1 MQNDFLNSS
10 KHFNMFIHHLKIIC
24 KNILSNKLQSILN
37 IAGLSVGISSFIMIL
52 LYVNHELTFD
62 RFHKNYNNI
71 YKLTLGNSFYTMAP
85 FAVVLNDKLPEIE
98 KMARIDF
105 HMGGGKSPLLR
116 VKKGNETET
125 FQVNDIIYADSTF
138 FDIFSFSVI
147 QGDAKTSL
155 TEPNSI
161 VLTESTSNKIFGN
174 SDPVGK
180 TIEFIG
186 TNENP
191 RLKYTVSAIIKD
203 VPVNS
208 SIKFNGIVSFST
220 LKSIKPGGVDV
231 DEDYGNWTYD
241 TYILKKSNSS
251 IDQLTKKT
259 NEIWLND
266 VLKRGDIR
274 PDSESAKEFI
284 SGFVPLKE
292 VSFFKNNKARFIY
305 LILSVGIF
313 IIILALINFIN
324 LSIAKASTRTKEIAI
339 KKVHGSSRYDLI
351 KQFIGE
357 TLVLTFISTAIALVI
372 VYYLLPLF
380 NEITGITFSF
390 KLSENPEWI
399 LLLISGSILTG
410 ILAGIYPAL
419 YISSFKPVT
428 ILKNEKINGNRNKTI
443 IQILIVFQFVIS
455 IILIISTIII
465 ARQVRYMRTEN
476 IGFDNKH
483 IIICQLTK
491 NIRNKF
497 DIFKQGLLENPDI
510 INVATSSGIGLAE
523 KFHISFTEEINGVE
537 KSFRAMAVDPDF
549 IKTIGLKII
558 DGRDFSWDLETDK
571 SKTVILNET
580 AVKYFALD
588 PAIGFELNI
597 NNTKALVIGVI
608 KDYHNESF
616 QNKISPQVL
625 WYVPGWNSS
634 LSIRISSNN
643 ISETVQYIKNQ
654 WNELSP
660 DIPFEFQF
668 LDEKYDALYREEDKF
683 NLLIGYFSIIAILI
697 ACLGLFGLASFSTE
711 RRNKEIGIRK
721 INGAKISEILVML
734 NRDFVIRVS
743 IAFIIGVPIAWYAMH
758 KWLQS
763 FAYKT
768 EVKWWIFALAGFISL
783 SIALLTVSWQSWRAA
798 NRNPIDALKYE

>member
-1 MQNDFLNSS
+1 ML
-10 KHFNMFIHHLKIIC
+10 KHHLKIIYR
-24 KNILSNKLQSILN
+24 NIVSNKLHSILN
-37 IAGLSVGISSFIMIL
+37 ISGLAFGISSFILIL

-62 RFHKNYNNI
+62 RFHKNFNNI

-105 HMGGGKSPLLR
+105 HMGGGQSSLLR

-138 FDIFSFSVI
+138 FDIFSFSVL

-161 VLTESTSNKIFGN
+161 VLTKSTADKIFGT

-186 TNENP
+186 ANENP
-191 RLKYTVSAIIKD
+191 RLNYTVSAIIKD
-203 VPVNS
+203 IPFNS
-208 SIKFNGIVSFST
+208 SIKFNGIVSFCT

-251 IDQLTKKT
+251 VDQLTKKT
-259 NEIWLND
+259 NEIWMND
-266 VLKRGDIR
+266 VLKRSDIR

-313 IIILALINFIN
+313 IILLALINFVN
-324 LSIAKASTRTKEIAI
+324 LSIAKASTHTKEIAI

-357 TLVLTFISTAIALVI
+357 ALVLTFIATALALVI
-372 VYYLLPLF
+372 VDFLMPLF
-380 NEITGITFSF
+380 NKITGISVSF
-390 KLSENPEWI
+390 KLLQNPNWI

-410 ILAGIYPAL
+410 ILAGVYPAL
-419 YISSFKPVT
+419 YLSSFKPVT
-428 ILKNEKINGNRNKTI
+428 ILKNEKISSNINKTI

-455 IILIISTIII
+455 IILIISTMII

-476 IGFDNKH
+476 IGFDNRH

-497 DIFKQGLLENPDI
+497 EVFKQGLLENPDI
-510 INVATSSGIGLAE
+510 INVATSSGTGLAE

-549 IKTIGLKII
+549 IKTIGLNII

-571 SKTVILNET
+571 NKTVILNET
-580 AVKYFALD
+580 AVKYFAID
-588 PAIGFELNI
+588 PALGFELNI

-616 QNKISPQVL
+616 QNKIGPQVL

-634 LSIRISSNN
+634 LSIRISGNN
-643 ISETVQYIKNQ
+643 IRETIQYIKNT

-660 DIPFEFQF
+660 DIPLEFQF
-668 LDEKYDALYREEDKF
+668 LDEKYDALYKEEDKF

-721 INGAKISEILVML
+721 INGAKISEILVLL

-743 IAFIIGVPIAWYAMH
+743 
-758 KWLQS
+758 L
-763 FAYKT
+763 
-768 EVKWWIFALAGFISL
+768 AL
-783 SIALLTVSWQSWRAA
+783 
-798 NRNPIDALKYE
+798 

>member
-1 MQNDFLNSS
+1 MLNH
-10 KHFNMFIHHLKIIC
+10 HFKIIC
-24 KNILSNKLQSILN
+24 RNLFSNKLHSVIN
-37 IAGLSVGISSFIMIL
+37 IAGLAVGISSFILIL

-62 RFHKNYNNI
+62 RFHKNFNNI
-71 YKLTLGNSFYTMAP
+71 YKLTLGNNFYTMAP
-85 FAVVLNDKLPEIE
+85 FAVVLKDKVPEIE
-98 KMARIDF
+98 KIARIDF
-105 HMGGGKSPLLR
+105 QMGGGKSPLLR
-116 VKKGNETET
+116 VKTGNETKT

-138 FDIFSFSVI
+138 FDIFSFRVI
-147 QGDAKTSL
+147 HGDAKRSL

-161 VLTESTSNKIFGN
+161 VLTESTANKIFGN
-174 SDPVGK
+174 DDPVGK

-191 RLKYTVSAIIKD
+191 RLNYTVSAIVKD
-203 VPVNS
+203 IPANS
-208 SIKFNGIVSFST
+208 SIKFNGIVSFCT

-241 TYILKKSNSS
+241 TYVLMKNSS
-251 IDQLTKKT
+251 SVDNLTKKT

-266 VLKRGDIR
+266 VLKRSDIK
-274 PDSESAKEFI
+274 PGSESAKEYI

-292 VSFFKNNKARFIY
+292 VSFFKNNKAKFIY
-305 LILSVGIF
+305 LILSVGLF
-313 IIILALINFIN
+313 IIILALINFVN
-324 LSIAKASTRTKEIAI
+324 LSISKASAHTKEIAI

-372 VYYLLPLF
+372 VYFLMPLF
-380 NEITGITFSF
+380 SDITGISFSL
-390 KLSENPEWI
+390 KLLQNPKWI
-399 LLLISGSILTG
+399 FLLISGSILTG
-410 ILAGIYPAL
+410 IVAGIYPAL
-419 YISSFKPVT
+419 YLSSFKPVAL
-428 ILKNEKINGNRNKTI
+428 LKNEKINGNRNKTI

-465 ARQVRYMRTEN
+465 ARQVSYMRTEN
-476 IGFDNKH
+476 VGFDNKH
-483 IIICQLTK
+483 IIKCQLTK
-491 NIRNKF
+491 NIRNKY
-497 DIFKQGLLENPDI
+497 DVFKQGLLQNPNI
-510 INVATSSGIGLAE
+510 ISVAASSGGGLAE
-523 KFHISFTEEINGVE
+523 AFHMSFTEEINGVE
-537 KSFRAMAVDPDF
+537 KSFQAMAVDPDF
-549 IKTIGLKII
+549 IKTIGLTII

-571 SKTVILNET
+571 RKTVILNET

-588 PAIGFELNI
+588 PALGFELNI
-597 NNTKALVIGVI
+597 YNTKALVIGVV

-625 WYVPGWNSS
+625 WYVPGWNYN

-643 ISETVQYIKNQ
+643 IRATIQYIKKQ

-697 ACLGLFGLASFSTE
+697 ACLGLFGLVSFSTQ

-721 INGAKISEILVML
+721 INGAKISKILLML
-734 NRDFVIRVS
+734 NRDFIIRVT
-743 IAFIIGVPIAWYAMH
+743 IAFLIAVPVAWYAMH
-758 KWLQS
+758 KWLQT

-768 EVKWWIFALAGFISL
+768 ELSWWIFSLAGI
-783 SIALLTVSWQSWRAA
+783 IALVIASITVSWITWRAA
-798 NRNPIDALKYE
+798 TRNPVDALRYE

>member
-1 MQNDFLNSS
+1 
-10 KHFNMFIHHLKIIC
+10 
-24 KNILSNKLQSILN
+24 
-37 IAGLSVGISSFIMIL
+37 
-52 LYVNHELTFD
+52 
-62 RFHKNYNNI
+62 
-71 YKLTLGNSFYTMAP
+71 MAP

-98 KMARIDF
+98 KIARVDF
-105 HMGGGKSPLLR
+105 HMGGGKSPLLK

-161 VLTESTSNKIFGN
+161 VLTESTANKIFGN

-191 RLKYTVSAIIKD
+191 RLEYTVSAIIKD
-203 VPVNS
+203 IPVNS
-208 SIKFNGIVSFST
+208 SIKFNGIVSFTT
-220 LKSIKPGGVDV
+220 LKSIKPGGIDV

-241 TYILKKSNSS
+241 TYILKKRNSS
-251 IDQLTKKT
+251 VDELTKKT

-266 VLKRGDIR
+266 VLKRSDIR

-292 VSFFKNNKARFIY
+292 VSFFNNNKARFIY

-324 LSIAKASTRTKEIAI
+324 LSVAKASTRTKEIAI
-339 KKVHGSSRYDLI
+339 KKINGSSRYDLI

-357 TLVLTFISTAIALVI
+357 TLLLTFISTALALVI

-380 NEITGITFSF
+380 SEITGITFSF

-428 ILKNEKINGNRNKTI
+428 ILKNEKISGNLNKTI

-483 IIICQLTK
+483 IIICRLTK
-491 NIRNKF
+491 NIQNKF

-510 INVATSSGIGLAE
+510 LHVATSSGIGLAE

-549 IKTIGLKII
+549 IKTISLKII
-558 DGRDFSWDLETDK
+558 EGRDFSWELETDK

-588 PAIGFELNI
+588 PALGFELNI
-597 NNTKALVIGVI
+597 NNSKALVIGVI

-643 ISETVQYIKNQ
+643 ISKTIQYIKNQ

-668 LDEKYDALYREEDKF
+668 LDEKYDALYWEDDKF
-683 NLLIGYFSIIAILI
+683 NLLIGYFSIIAIMI
-697 ACLGLFGLASFSTE
+697 ACLGLFGLVSFSTE

-734 NRDFVIRVS
+734 NRDFVIRVT
-743 IAFIIGVPIAWYAMH
+743 IAFIIAVPVAWYAMQ

-768 EVKWWIFALAGFISL
+768 ELNLWIFALAGIISL

-798 NRNPIDALKYE
+798 TRNPVDALKYE

>member
-1 MQNDFLNSS
+1 
-10 KHFNMFIHHLKIIC
+10 MFKHHLKIIC
-24 KNILSNKLQSILN
+24 RNILSNKLHSILN
-37 IAGLSVGISSFIMIL
+37 IAGLSVGISSFILIL

-62 RFHKNYNNI
+62 RFHKNFNNI

-98 KMARIDF
+98 KIARIDF
-105 HMGGGKSPLLR
+105 QMGGGKSPLLR
-116 VKKGNETET
+116 VKNGNETET

-147 QGDAKTSL
+147 QGDTKTAL

-161 VLTESTSNKIFGN
+161 VLTESTANKIFGTDN
-174 SDPVGK
+174 PIGK
-180 TIEFIG
+180 VIEFIG

-191 RLKYTVSAIIKD
+191 RLNYTVSAIVKD
-203 VPVNS
+203 VPINS
-208 SIKFNGIVSFST
+208 SIKFKGIVSFGT

-241 TYILKKSNSS
+241 TYILKKSNSL

-266 VLKRGDIR
+266 VLKRSDTR
-274 PDSESAKEFI
+274 QDSESAKGFI
-284 SGFVPLKE
+284 AGFVPLKE
-292 VSFFKNNKARFIY
+292 VSFFKNNKAKFIY

-313 IIILALINFIN
+313 IIILALINFVN
-324 LSIAKASTRTKEIAI
+324 LSIAKASTHTKEIAI
-339 KKVHGSSRYDLI
+339 KKVHGSGRYDLI

-357 TLVLTFISTAIALVI
+357 TLVLTFISAALGLFI
-372 VYYLLPLF
+372 VNSLMPLF
-380 NEITGITFSF
+380 TDITGISATVNLLQHP
-390 KLSENPEWI
+390 KWI
-399 LLLISGSILTG
+399 LFLISGSVLTG
-410 ILAGIYPAL
+410 ILAGVYPAL
-419 YISSFKPVT
+419 YLSSFKPVA
-428 ILKNEKINGNRNKTI
+428 ILKNERISGNINKTI

-455 IILIISTIII
+455 IVLIISTLII

-476 IGFDNKH
+476 IGFDKKH
-483 IIICQLTK
+483 VIICQLTK

-497 DIFKQGLLENPDI
+497 DVFKQGLLENPDI
-510 INVATSSGIGLAE
+510 INVATSSGSGLAE
-523 KFHISFTEEINGVE
+523 EFHMSFTAEINGVE
-537 KSFRAMAVDPDF
+537 KSYRAMAVDPDF
-549 IKTIGLKII
+549 VNTIGLKII
-558 DGRDFSWDLETDK
+558 EGRDFSWDLETDK
-571 SKTVILNET
+571 RKTVILNET
-580 AVKYFALD
+580 AVKYFAID
-588 PAIGFELNI
+588 PALGFELDIYNS
-597 NNTKALVIGVI
+597 KALVIGVV

-634 LSIRISSNN
+634 LSIRINGNN
-643 ISETVQYIKNQ
+643 VSETIQYIKNQ

-668 LDEKYDALYREEDKF
+668 LDEKYDALYKEEDKF

-697 ACLGLFGLASFSTE
+697 ACLGLFGLVSFSTE

-721 INGAKISEILVML
+721 INGAKISEILVLL
-734 NRDFVIRVS
+734 NRDFVIRVT
-743 IAFIIGVPIAWYAMH
+743 IAFIIAVPIAWYAMY

-768 EVKWWIFALAGFISL
+768 EISWWIFALAGIISL
-783 SIALLTVSWQSWRAA
+783 AVALLTVSWQSWRAA
-798 NRNPIDALKYE
+798 TRNPVDALKYE

>member
-1 MQNDFLNSS
+1 ML
-10 KHFNMFIHHLKIIC
+10 KHHLKIIC
-24 KNILSNKLQSILN
+24 RHLLSNKLQSILN
-37 IAGLSVGISSFIMIL
+37 IAGLSVGISSFILIL

-62 RFHKNYNNI
+62 RFHKNFNNV

-98 KMARIDF
+98 KIARIDF
-105 HMGGGKSPLLR
+105 QMGGGKSPLLR

-161 VLTESTSNKIFGN
+161 VLTESTANKIFGN
-174 SDPVGK
+174 RNPVGQ

-203 VPVNS
+203 VPANS

-251 IDQLTKKT
+251 VDQLTKKT

-266 VLKRGDIR
+266 VLKRSDIR

-313 IIILALINFIN
+313 IIVLALINFVN

-351 KQFIGE
+351 KQFLGE
-357 TLVLTFISTAIALVI
+357 TLVLTFTGTSIALVI
-372 VYYLLPLF
+372 VDFLMPLF
-380 NEITGITFSF
+380 NEITGISVTF
-390 KLSENPEWI
+390 KLLQNPTWI
-399 LLLISGSILTG
+399 LLLISGSFLTG
-410 ILAGIYPAL
+410 IVAGIYPAL
-419 YISSFKPVT
+419 YISSFKPVA
-428 ILKNEKINGNRNKTI
+428 ILKNEKSSGNINKTI

-465 ARQVRYMRTEN
+465 ASQVRYMRTKN
-476 IGFDNKH
+476 VGFDNKH
-483 IIICQLTK
+483 IIICHLTK
-491 NIRNKF
+491 NIRNKYEV
-497 DIFKQGLLENPDI
+497 FKQGLLENPDI

-523 KFHISFTEEINGVE
+523 KFHISFTEEINGAE
-537 KSFRAMAVDPDF
+537 KSFRAMACDPDF

-558 DGRDFSWDLETDK
+558 EGRDFSWDLETDK

-580 AVKYFALD
+580 AVKYFAID
-588 PAIGFELNI
+588 PALGFELNI
-597 NNTKALVIGVI
+597 NNSKALVIGVI

-643 ISETVQYIKNQ
+643 ISETIQYIKNQ

-668 LDEKYDALYREEDKF
+668 LDEKYDTLYKEEDKF

-697 ACLGLFGLASFSTE
+697 ACLGLFGLVSFSAE

-721 INGAKISEILVML
+721 INGAKISEILL
-734 NRDFVIRVS
+734 LLDRELVIRVT
-743 IAFIIGVPIAWYAMH
+743 IAYIIAVPIAWYTMH
-758 KWLQS
+758 KWLMS

-768 EVKWWIFALAGFISL
+768 EISWWIFALAGIIAL
-783 SIALLTVSWQSWRAA
+783 GIALLTVSWLSWRTAT
-798 NRNPIDALKYE
+798 RNPVNALKYE

>member
-1 MQNDFLNSS
+1 ML
-10 KHFNMFIHHLKIIC
+10 KHHLKIIRR
-24 KNILSNKLQSILN
+24 NILSNKLHSVIN
-37 IAGLSVGISSFIMIL
+37 IAGLAVGISSFILIL

-71 YKLTLGNSFYTMAP
+71 YKLTLGNDFYTMAP
-85 FAVVLNDKLPEIE
+85 FAVVLKDKVPEIE
-98 KMARIDF
+98 KIARIDF
-105 HMGGGKSPLLR
+105 HMGGGKSPLLK
-116 VKKGNETET
+116 VKNGDETKT

-138 FDIFSFSVI
+138 FDIFSFRVI
-147 QGDAKTSL
+147 QGDAKRSL
-155 TEPNSI
+155 TEANSI
-161 VLTESTSNKIFGN
+161 VLTESTSHKIFGN
-174 SDPVGK
+174 DDPVGK

-191 RLKYTVSAIIKD
+191 RLNYTVSAIVEDI
-203 VPVNS
+203 PANS

-241 TYILKKSNSS
+241 TYVLMKDNSS
-251 IDQLTKKT
+251 VDDLTKKT

-266 VLKRGDIR
+266 VLKRSGINTG
-274 PDSESAKEFI
+274 SESAKEYI

-292 VSFFKNNKARFIY
+292 VSFFKNNKAKFIY

-313 IIILALINFIN
+313 IIILALINFVN
-324 LSIAKASTRTKEIAI
+324 LSISKATTHTKEIAI

-357 TLVLTFISTAIALVI
+357 TLVLTFISTSIALVI
-372 VYYLLPLF
+372 VDLLMPLF
-380 NEITGITFSF
+380 SEITGMSVSF
-390 KLSENPEWI
+390 KLLQNPKWI
-399 LLLISGSILTG
+399 LLLITGSILTG
-410 ILAGIYPAL
+410 IAAGLYPAL
-419 YISSFKPVT
+419 YLSSFKPVAL
-428 ILKNEKINGNRNKTI
+428 LKNEKIRGNRNNTI

-465 ARQVRYMRTEN
+465 ARQVSYMRTEN
-476 IGFDNKH
+476 VGFDNKH
-483 IIICQLTK
+483 IIKCQLTK
-491 NIRNKF
+491 NIRNKY
-497 DIFKQGLLENPDI
+497 DVFKQGLLENPNI
-510 INVATSSGIGLAE
+510 ISVATSSGGGLAE
-523 KFHISFTEEINGVE
+523 PFHMSFTEEINGVE
-537 KSFRAMAVDPDF
+537 KSFQAMAVDPDF

-571 SKTVILNET
+571 RKTVILNET
-580 AVKYFALD
+580 AVKYFDLD

-597 NNTKALVIGVI
+597 YNTKALVIGVV

-616 QNKISPQVL
+616 QTKISPQVL
-625 WYVPGWNSS
+625 WYVPGWNFN

-643 ISETVQYIKNQ
+643 IRETIQYIKKQ

-697 ACLGLFGLASFSTE
+697 ACLGLYGLVSFSTE

-721 INGAKISEILVML
+721 INGARISEILFIL
-734 NRDFVIRVS
+734 NKDFVIRIA
-743 IAFIIGVPIAWYAMH
+743 IAFVIAAPIALYAMN
-758 KWLQS
+758 KWLMS

-768 EVKWWIFALAGFISL
+768 KLSWWIFALAGIIAL
-783 SIALLTVSWQSWRAA
+783 GIALLTVSWQTWMAA
-798 NRNPIDALKYE
+798 TRNPVEALRYE

>member
-1 MQNDFLNSS
+1 ML
-10 KHFNMFIHHLKIIC
+10 IHHFKIIC
-24 KNILSNKLQSILN
+24 RHILSNKLQSILN
-37 IAGLSVGISSFIMIL
+37 IAGLSVGISSFILIL

-62 RFHKNYNNI
+62 RFHKNFNNV

-98 KMARIDF
+98 KIARIDF
-105 HMGGGKSPLLR
+105 QMGGGKSPLLR

-155 TEPNSI
+155 TEPNTI
-161 VLTESTSNKIFGN
+161 VLTESTANKIFGN
-174 SDPVGK
+174 RNPVGQ

-203 VPVNS
+203 VPANS

-251 IDQLTKKT
+251 VDQLTKKT

-266 VLKRGDIR
+266 VLKRSDIR

-313 IIILALINFIN
+313 IIVLALINFVN

-351 KQFIGE
+351 KQFLGE
-357 TLVLTFISTAIALVI
+357 TLVLTFTGTSIALVI
-372 VYYLLPLF
+372 VDFLMPLF
-380 NEITGITFSF
+380 NEITGISVTF
-390 KLSENPEWI
+390 KLLQNPTWI
-399 LLLISGSILTG
+399 LLLISGSFLTG
-410 ILAGIYPAL
+410 IIAGIYPAL
-419 YISSFKPVT
+419 YISSFKPVA
-428 ILKNEKINGNRNKTI
+428 ILKNEKSSGNINKTI

-465 ARQVRYMRTEN
+465 ASQVRYMRTKN
-476 IGFDNKH
+476 VGFDNKH
-483 IIICQLTK
+483 IIICHLTK
-491 NIRNKF
+491 NIRNKYEV
-497 DIFKQGLLENPDI
+497 FKQGLLENPDI

-523 KFHISFTEEINGVE
+523 KFHISFTEEINGAE
-537 KSFRAMAVDPDF
+537 KSFRAMACDPDF

-558 DGRDFSWDLETDK
+558 EGRDFSWDLETDK

-580 AVKYFALD
+580 AVKYFAID
-588 PAIGFELNI
+588 PALGFELNI
-597 NNTKALVIGVI
+597 NNSKALVIGVI

-643 ISETVQYIKNQ
+643 ISETIKYIKNQ

-668 LDEKYDALYREEDKF
+668 LDEKYDTLYKEEDKF

-697 ACLGLFGLASFSTE
+697 ACLGLFGLVSFSAE

-721 INGAKISEILVML
+721 INGAKISEILL
-734 NRDFVIRVS
+734 LLDRELVIRVT
-743 IAFIIGVPIAWYAMH
+743 IAYIIAVPIAWYTMH
-758 KWLQS
+758 KWLMS

-768 EVKWWIFALAGFISL
+768 EISWWIFALAGI
-783 SIALLTVSWQSWRAA
+783 IALGIAMLTVSWLSWRAA
-798 NRNPIDALKYE
+798 TRNPVDALKYE

>member
-1 MQNDFLNSS
+1 MLRHQ
-10 KHFNMFIHHLKIIC
+10 LKLIYRS
-24 KNILSNKLQSILN
+24 ILTNKLHSILN
-37 IAGLSVGISSFIMIL
+37 IAGLAVGISSFILIL

-62 RFHKNYNNI
+62 RFHKNYENI

-85 FAVVLNDKLPEIE
+85 FAVVLKDKVPEIE
-98 KMARIDF
+98 KIARIDF
-105 HMGGGKSPLLR
+105 QMGGGKSPLLR
-116 VKKGNETET
+116 VIKGTESET

-138 FDIFSFSVI
+138 FDIFSFRVI
-147 QGDAKTSL
+147 QGDVKTSL

-161 VLTESTSNKIFGN
+161 VLTESTAYKIFGN
-174 SDPVGK
+174 DDPIGK

-191 RLKYTVSAIIKD
+191 RLNYTVSAIIKD
-203 VPVNS
+203 IPENS

-241 TYILKKSNSS
+241 TYILMKNASS
-251 IDQLTKKT
+251 VALLTKKT
-259 NEIWLND
+259 NEIWMND
-266 VLKRGDIR
+266 LLKRSDIK
-274 PDSESAKEFI
+274 PDSEAGKEYI
-284 SGFVPLKE
+284 SGFVPFKE
-292 VSFFKNNKARFIY
+292 VSFFNNNKARFIY

-324 LSIAKASTRTKEIAI
+324 LSIAKASTHTKEIAV

-357 TLVLTFISTAIALVI
+357 TLVLTFIGTSLALVI
-372 VYYLLPLF
+372 VQLLMPLF
-380 NEITGITFSF
+380 SEITGISVSF
-390 KLSENPEWI
+390 KLLQNPGWI

-419 YISSFKPVT
+419 YLSSFKPVT
-428 ILKNEKINGNRNKTI
+428 ILKNERIRGNINKTI

-483 IIICQLTK
+483 ILTCQLTK
-491 NIRNKF
+491 NIRNKY
-497 DIFKQGLLENPDI
+497 DVFKQGLLENPNI
-510 INVATSSGIGLAE
+510 LNVATSSGSGLAE
-523 KFHISFTEEINGVE
+523 EFHMSFTEEINGVE
-537 KSFRAMAVDPDF
+537 KSFHAMAVDPDF
-549 IKTIGLKII
+549 IKTIGLNII
-558 DGRDFSWDLETDK
+558 EGRDFSWDLETDK
-571 SKTVILNET
+571 RKTVILNET
-580 AVKYFALD
+580 AVKYFAID

-597 NNTKALVIGVI
+597 YNTKAQVIGVV

-616 QNKISPQVL
+616 QKKISPQVL
-625 WYVPGWNSS
+625 WYVPGWNSN

-643 ISETVQYIKNQ
+643 IQETIQYIKKQ

-660 DIPFEFQF
+660 EIPFEFQF
-668 LDEKYDALYREEDKF
+668 LDETYDALYKDEDKF

-697 ACLGLFGLASFSTE
+697 ACLGLFGLVSFTTE

-721 INGAKISEILVML
+721 INGAKISEILVIL
-734 NRDFVIRVS
+734 NRDYIIRVTIAFVI
-743 IAFIIGVPIAWYAMH
+743 AVPIAWYAMH

-768 EVKWWIFALAGFISL
+768 ELNWWIFALAGIITL
-783 SIALLTVSWQSWRAA
+783 GIALLTVSWQSWRAA
-798 NRNPIDALKYE
+798 TRNPVEALRYE

>member
-1 MQNDFLNSS
+1 
-10 KHFNMFIHHLKIIC
+10 MFKHHLKIIFR
-24 KNILSNKLQSILN
+24 NILSNKLHSILN
-37 IAGLSVGISSFIMIL
+37 IAGLAIGISSFILIL

-62 RFHKNYNNI
+62 RFHKNFNNV
-71 YKLTLGNSFYTMAP
+71 YKLTLGNSFSTMAP
-85 FAVVLNDKLPEIE
+85 FAVVLNDKLPENE
-98 KMARIDF
+98 KIARIDF

-116 VKKGNETET
+116 VEKGNETET
-125 FQVNDIIYADSTF
+125 FQINDIIYADSTF

-147 QGDAKTSL
+147 QGDVKTAL
-155 TEPNSI
+155 TEPNLI
-161 VLTESTSNKIFGN
+161 VLTESTADKIFGN

-251 IDQLTKKT
+251 VDQLTKKT
-259 NEIWLND
+259 NEIWLNE
-266 VLKRGDIR
+266 VLKRSDIS

-284 SGFVPLKE
+284 SGFIPLKE

-305 LILSVGIF
+305 LILSVGVF
-313 IIILALINFIN
+313 IIVLALINFVN
-324 LSIAKASTRTKEIAI
+324 LSIAKASTRTKEIGI

-351 KQFIGE
+351 KQFLGE
-357 TLVLTFISTAIALVI
+357 TLVLTFTGTSIALLI
-372 VYYLLPLF
+372 VDFLMPLF
-380 NEITGITFSF
+380 NEITGISVTF
-390 KLSENPEWI
+390 KLLQNPTWI
-399 LLLISGSILTG
+399 ILLISGSILTG
-410 ILAGIYPAL
+410 VLAGIYPAL
-419 YISSFKPVT
+419 YISSFKPVA
-428 ILKNEKINGNRNKTI
+428 IIKNEKISGNLNKNI

-455 IILIISTIII
+455 IILIISTISIS
-465 ARQVRYMRTEN
+465 RQVRYMRTGN
-476 IGFDNKH
+476 VGFDNKH
-483 IIICQLTK
+483 IIICQLTE
-491 NIRNKF
+491 NIRKKY
-497 DIFKQGLLENPDI
+497 DVFKQGLLGNPDV
-510 INVATSSGIGLAE
+510 INVATSSSIGLAQ
-523 KFHISFTEEINGVE
+523 KFHMSFTEEINGVE
-537 KSFRAMAVDPDF
+537 KSFQAMAVDPDY

-571 SKTVILNET
+571 LKTVILNET

-588 PAIGFELNI
+588 PALGFELNI

-625 WYVPGWNSS
+625 WYVPGWNSG
-634 LSIRISSNN
+634 LSIRISGNN
-643 ISETVQYIKNQ
+643 ISKTIQYIKNQ

-668 LDEKYDALYREEDKF
+668 LDEKYDALYREEEKF

-697 ACLGLFGLASFSTE
+697 ACLGLFGLVSFSTD

-721 INGAKISEILVML
+721 INGAKISEILVLL
-734 NRDFVIRVS
+734 NRDSIIRVS
-743 IAFIIGVPIAWYAMH
+743 VAFIIAIPIGRYAMH
-758 KWLQS
+758 KWLLS
-763 FAYKT
+763 FAYKA
-768 EVKWWIFALAGFISL
+768 ELNWWIFALAGL
-783 SIALLTVSWQSWRAA
+783 IALGVAILTVSWQSWRAA
-798 NRNPIDALKYE
+798 TRNPVDALKYE

>member
-1 MQNDFLNSS
+1 L
-10 KHFNMFIHHLKIIC
+10 H
-24 KNILSNKLQSILN
+24 SILN
-37 IAGLSVGISSFIMIL
+37 ISGLAVGISSFILIL

-62 RFHKNYNNI
+62 RFHKNFNNI

-98 KMARIDF
+98 KIARIDF
-105 HMGGGKSPLLR
+105 QMGGGKSPLLR

-147 QGDAKTSL
+147 QGDARTSL
-155 TEPNSI
+155 TDPNSI
-161 VLTESTSNKIFGN
+161 VLTENTANKIFGTV
-174 SDPVGK
+174 DPIGRV
-180 TIEFIG
+180 IEFIG

-191 RLKYTVSAIIKD
+191 RLNYTVSAIIKD
-203 VPVNS
+203 IPVNS

-231 DEDYGNWTYD
+231 DEDYENWTYD
-241 TYILKKSNSS
+241 TYILMKSNSS
-251 IDQLTKKT
+251 VDQLTKKT

-266 VLKRGDIR
+266 VLKRSDTR

-292 VSFFKNNKARFIY
+292 VSFFKNNKAEFIY

-313 IIILALINFIN
+313 IIILALINFVN
-324 LSIAKASTRTKEIAI
+324 LSIAIASTRTKEIAI
-339 KKVHGSSRYDLI
+339 KKVHGSSRSDLI

-357 TLVLTFISTAIALVI
+357 TLVLTFISAAFAMVI
-372 VYYLLPLF
+372 VYYLMPLF
-380 NEITGITFSF
+380 NEITGITYSF

-399 LLLISGSILTG
+399 LLLISGSIMIG

-419 YISSFKPVT
+419 YLSSFKPFT
-428 ILKNEKINGNRNKTI
+428 ILKNEKISGNINKTI
-443 IQILIVFQFVIS
+443 IQILIVFQFIIS
-455 IILIISTIII
+455 IVLIISTLII

-497 DIFKQGLLENPDI
+497 EVFKQGLLENPDI
-510 INVATSSGIGLAE
+510 INVATSSGTGLAE
-523 KFHISFTEEINGVE
+523 EFHMSFTAEINGVE
-537 KSFRAMAVDPDF
+537 KAYRAMAVDPDF
-549 IKTIGLKII
+549 INTIGLKII
-558 DGRDFSWDLETDK
+558 EGRDFSWDLETDK
-571 SKTVILNET
+571 RKTVILNET

-588 PAIGFELNI
+588 PALGFELDIYNS
-597 NNTKALVIGVI
+597 KALVIGVV

-616 QNKISPQVL
+616 QKKISPQVL

-634 LSIRISSNN
+634 LNIRISGNN
-643 ISETVQYIKNQ
+643 ISETIQYIKNQ
-654 WNELSP
+654 WNKLSP

-697 ACLGLFGLASFSTE
+697 ACLGLFGLVSFSTE

-721 INGAKISEILVML
+721 INGAKISEILVLL

-743 IAFIIGVPIAWYAMH
+743 IAFIIAVPIAWYAMY

-763 FAYKT
+763 FEYKT
-768 EVKWWIFALAGFISL
+768 ELSWWIFGLAGIISL
-783 SIALLTVSWQSWRAA
+783 AVALLTVSWQSWRAA
-798 NRNPIDALKYE
+798 TINPVDAVKYE

>member
-1 MQNDFLNSS
+1 
-10 KHFNMFIHHLKIIC
+10 
-24 KNILSNKLQSILN
+24 
-37 IAGLSVGISSFIMIL
+37 
-52 LYVNHELTFD
+52 
-62 RFHKNYNNI
+62 
-71 YKLTLGNSFYTMAP
+71 MAP

-161 VLTESTSNKIFGN
+161 VLTESTANKIFGN

-191 RLKYTVSAIIKD
+191 RLKFTVTAIIKD

-266 VLKRGDIR
+266 VLKRSDIR

-313 IIILALINFIN
+313 IIILALINFVN

-357 TLVLTFISTAIALVI
+357 TLVLTFISTALALVI

-390 KLSENPEWI
+390 KLTENPEWI

-428 ILKNEKINGNRNKTI
+428 ILKNEKINGNLNKTI

-483 IIICQLTK
+483 IIICQLTN

-558 DGRDFSWDLETDK
+558 EGRDFSWDLETDK

-588 PAIGFELNI
+588 PALGFELNI

-634 LSIRISSNN
+634 LSIRISRNN

-721 INGAKISEILVML
+721 INGAKISEILVLL

-768 EVKWWIFALAGFISL
+768 ELNWWIFALAGIISL

-798 NRNPIDALKYE
+798 TRNPIDALKYE

>member
-1 MQNDFLNSS
+1 
-10 KHFNMFIHHLKIIC
+10 
-24 KNILSNKLQSILN
+24 
-37 IAGLSVGISSFIMIL
+37 MIL

-62 RFHKNYNNI
+62 RFHNNYNNI

-251 IDQLTKKT
+251 IDQLIKKT

-266 VLKRGDIR
+266 VLKRSDIR

-284 SGFVPLKE
+284 SGFVPLIE

-510 INVATSSGIGLAE
+510 INVTTSSGIGLAE

-588 PAIGFELNI
+588 PAIGFEFNI

-743 IAFIIGVPIAWYAMH
+743 IACIIGVPIAWYAMH